1 MTIFLVFLL
10 VVFILCAAF
19 LAASETAL
27 FSLSSMKVKIYS
39 QSPQTGKKLIAK
51 LLQSPRDLLVTLLML
66 NIAMNIFVQNVV
78 SAIFDKYPGW
88 LISVGVPLTLTLVFG
103 EVIPKSI
110 AISNNA
116 KIAQFAA
123 PIVYVA
129 KRILGPV
136 RALLTKTTSFVSH
149 VVFFFLRKE
158 KEISSAEIKEALRPS
173 IDFGLLQEDEARLL
187 KGYLNLEEFSVKEIM
202 RPRQDML
209 YFDME
214 DPLSELVR
222 LFVDEECSKIP
233 ICQMDKDEVVGVLSA
248 EQFFV
253 FKDRIHTS
261 KDLEPILKEPF
272 YVPESIT
279 TKQLLS
285 QFDEKE
291 ESMAIVIDEYGSI
304 SGLITKEDLVEI
316 VFGQIE
322 DKRDTKELYV
332 KSSPNVIIADGKLE
346 LVEFEEIF
354 GISLENP
361 SDMAT
366 LGGWLMQQLEDIPKN
381 GTKFVSKEFLFYVLA
396 ASPNK
401 IDRIYVRKFTKQ
413 KESQE

>member
-1 MTIFLVFLL
+1 
-10 VVFILCAAF
+10 
-19 LAASETAL
+19 
-27 FSLSSMKVKIYS
+27 
-39 QSPQTGKKLIAK
+39 
-51 LLQSPRDLLVTLLML
+51 ML

-78 SAIFDKYPGW
+78 SSLFDQFPGW
-88 LISVGVPLTLTLVFG
+88 IVSVGVPLALTLVFG

-116 KIAQFAA
+116 KIAQFVA
-123 PIVYVA
+123 PVVYFA
-129 KRILGPV
+129 KRLLGPFRSLISKV
-136 RALLTKTTSFVSH
+136 TSFVSH
-149 VVFFFLRKE
+149 VLFFFLRKE
-158 KEISSAEIKEALRPS
+158 KEISSSEIKEALRSS
-173 IDFGLLQEDEARLL
+173 IEFGLLQEDEAKLL
-187 KGYLNLEEFSVKEIM
+187 RGYLNLEEFSVKEIM
-202 RPRQDML
+202 RPRQHML
-209 YFDME
+209 YFDVE
-214 DPLSELVR
+214 DPLTDLMN

-233 ICQMDKDEVVGVLSA
+233 ICKMDKDEVLGVLSA

-253 FKDRIHTS
+253 FKDRIHS
-261 KDLEPILKEPF
+261 PKDLEPILKEPF

-279 TKQLLS
+279 AKQLLS

-322 DKRDTKELYV
+322 DKRDVKDLYV

-354 GISLENP
+354 GFTLDNP

-381 GTKFVSKEFLFYVLA
+381 GAKYHTKDFLFYVLA
-396 ASPNK
+396 AAPNK
-401 IDRIYVRKFTKQ
+401 IDRIYVRKLHHRQ
-413 KESQE
+413 KEGKV